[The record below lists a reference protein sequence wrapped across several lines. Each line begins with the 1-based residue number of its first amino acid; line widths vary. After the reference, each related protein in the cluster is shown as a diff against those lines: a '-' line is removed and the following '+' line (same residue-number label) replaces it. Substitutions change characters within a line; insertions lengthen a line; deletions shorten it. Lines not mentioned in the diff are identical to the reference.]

1 MEDSSDED
9 EEDYADFNR
18 NNADSTDVL
27 DSKETIERKFSIG
40 GFFYEKN
47 RVNEKNLNKT
57 KLNKK
62 SNKNRLIRSMQNL
75 LSFDRSRSNST
86 EKSISTNDESEP
98 KSSRRKSNSFVIRTM
113 NYHVMSEKKM
123 FFMLPI
129 SLQNFYIVWQYLK

>member
-62 SNKNRLIRSMQNL
+62 SNKSRLIRSMQNL

-98 KSSRRKSNSFVIRTM
+98 KSSRRKSNSFVISTI
-113 NYHVMSEKKM
+113 NYNV
-123 FFMLPI
+123 
-129 SLQNFYIVWQYLK
+129 